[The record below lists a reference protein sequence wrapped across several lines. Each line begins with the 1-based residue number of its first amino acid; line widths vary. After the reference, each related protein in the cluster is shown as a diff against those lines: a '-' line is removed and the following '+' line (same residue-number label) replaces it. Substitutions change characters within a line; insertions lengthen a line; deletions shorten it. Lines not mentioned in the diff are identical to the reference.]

1 MKNFKAE
8 ICLFCWVHFCFAL
21 LGYFQRRL
29 QMNGISFILSS
40 GHEAPPHHKCM
51 MDASAQ
57 SEFSTHEALSVISHA
72 KERSNKVCCNYT
84 VVQQV
89 LDYLKKVL
97 KSILFSNVLKATYF
111 FLLCSGQLKTFF
123 LYESKW
129 IWKEWWWTFSFGR
142 NCKKGDKRN
151 QYLKWRFLGAVHTYH
166 DPLHCAQL
174 TLSPSLQCQGQF

>member
-1 MKNFKAE
+1 M
-8 ICLFCWVHFCFAL
+8 HDGCFSSIGILNTWSTKRHLSCKGEKQQSL
-21 LGYFQRRL
+21 LQLHCGPT
-29 QMNGISFILSS
+29 SFGL
-40 GHEAPPHHKCM
+40 P
-51 MDASAQ
+51 
-57 SEFSTHEALSVISHA
+57 
-72 KERSNKVCCNYT
+72 
-84 VVQQV
+84 
-89 LDYLKKVL
+89 KKVL
-97 KSILFSNVLKATYF
+97 KLVLFSNVLKATYF